1 MTKIWERALRC
12 ADQIESLFK
21 DTGELISSTVD
32 ERLGVKDLVFS
43 SSRYRRAHIS
53 IVDARET
60 RNIWMLHVTVFPHY
74 NDPSPIYGFDIV
86 AGPEKVSGAFHD
98 FSSGGDSQHEM
109 MRWFA
114 NFVAG
119 IDWNK
124 RRELP
129 EWARNIF
136 SSHIVAIGAVGSS
149 ELDEFVHIG
158 ITSLKYYLNSVGQ
171 TQQDLGTYAGAQ
183 NRYCY
188 YQKQN
193 PHTPRVLV
201 NLGFTEEEAKNFVEQ
216 NLFPEVLELQI
227 I

>member
-1 MTKIWERALRC
+1 MTKIWERAINC
-12 ADQIESLFK
+12 AQQIEDLFRE
-21 DTGELISSTVD
+21 TGELEEFTLD

-43 SSRYRRAHIS
+43 SSSYRRAHLS

-60 RNIWMLHVTVFPHY
+60 KNIWMLHVTVFPHF

-98 FSSGGDSQHEM
+98 FSSGGDSSHDM

-114 NFVAG
+114 NYVAG

-129 EWARNIF
+129 EWARQIF
-136 SSHIVAIGAVGSS
+136 SNHIVAIGAVGLN
-149 ELDEFVHIG
+149 ELEEFTHIG
-158 ITSLKYYLNSVGQ
+158 LTSLKYYLDTVGKS
-171 TQQDLGTYAGAQ
+171 QQDVGTYVGAQ
-183 NRYCY
+183 NRYCHF
-188 YQKQN
+188 QKQN

-201 NLGFTEEEAKNFVEQ
+201 NLGFTPEEAAKFVES
-216 NLFPEVLELQI
+216 NLFPEVQELSI